1 MWFNLIQFIMSAS
14 KKVRVLKAMRTIL
27 QEYKAKTHTTKL
39 NECGLCKMFYQDVID
54 LFPQCTSCPMN
65 VFEGKLSPYPCKHRK
80 CEPIDCFWESYFLGT
95 KKIPAVIEFYEE
107 AIKVVKTLTSRQMNK
122 KDAFKFLINIDNNVA
137 KKYKLCK

>member
-1 MWFNLIQFIMSAS
+1 MATTKILI
-14 KKVRVLKAMRTIL
+14 KKRELLKAMKQIL
-27 QEYKAKTHTTKL
+27 SEYKETKHTTKL
-39 NECGLCKMFYQDVID
+39 NECGLCKMFYQDVND

-65 VFEGKLSPYPCKHRK
+65 VFEREQLSPYPCKHRK